1 MAAIINYALFTN
13 VCFTTAYI
21 APVTTP
27 IYLLP
32 KAILIDY
39 LIALALA
46 FAVNVI
52 IFPVTSRTVFMVR
65 QPFFDLT

>member
-1 MAAIINYALFTN
+1 MAAIINYTLFTN
-13 VCFTTAYI
+13 VCFTTAYTE
-21 APVTTP
+21 PVTMP
-27 IYLLP
+27 IYFLP
-32 KAILIDY
+32 KVILIDY

-65 QPFFDLT
+65 QPFI